1 MRPALRLIAFVAVAL
16 AAVAARAETLT
27 VSAAISLKESLE
39 QVGRDY
45 HAKTGDDVR
54 FNFDASGRLEQQIK
68 QGAPVDAF
76 VSAADK
82 EVDDLTKSGQADAAT
97 RRVVVGNDLVL
108 IVPAGAGGGP
118 RSFADL
124 ATDTGKLAAGD
135 PKSVPAGHYAQ
146 QTLAALKLTD
156 AVAPRLVY
164 GQNVR
169 QVLTYVERGEVSAGL
184 VYGTDAKQAGAAVR
198 VVAVADSAT
207 HDPIEYPAVVI
218 TGSPHAAAASR
229 FLDYLCTPAARAV
242 LVAHG
247 FTVPGEG
254 PASNAQR

>member
-1 MRPALRLIAFVAVAL
+1 MRSVTLLVLLLSAAFAPAV
-16 AAVAARAETLT
+16 RAEAFT
-27 VSAAISLKESLE
+27 VSAAISLKESME
-39 QVGRDY
+39 QLGRDY
-45 HAKTGDDVR
+45 HARTGDDVR

-82 EVDDLTKSGQADAAT
+82 EVEDLTQSGQADAAT
-97 RRVVVGNDLVL
+97 RRVVVNNTLVL
-108 IVPAGAGGGP
+108 IVPAGVSGGP

-124 ATDTGKLAAGD
+124 ATDPGKVAAGD
-135 PKSVPAGHYAQ
+135 PRSVPAGHYAQ
-146 QTLAALKLTD
+146 QTLAAMKLTA
-156 AVAPRLVY
+156 AVAPRLVF

-184 VYGTDAKQAGAAVR
+184 VYGTDAQLAGPAVR
-198 VVAVADSAT
+198 VVATADPAT

-218 TGSPHAAAASR
+218 TGSAHAAAAGR
-229 FLDYLCTPAARAV
+229 FLDYLATPAGRAV

-247 FTVPGEG
+247 FTVPPGG
-254 PASNAQR
+254 R